1 MSSMKAIRSYLESDG
16 RSLMNLIAAL
26 KGPVLKG
33 QYRAEVV
40 VSVCEEE
47 QDPAMADMKRK
58 FEAIRE
64 KITRPRSHPRSH

>member
-1 MSSMKAIRSYLESDG
+1 MKAIRSYRESDG

-26 KGPVLKG
+26 KG
-33 QYRAEVV
+33 QHRAEVV
-40 VSVCEEE
+40 VSVHQEE

-64 KITRPRSHPRSH
+64 KITRSRGHH